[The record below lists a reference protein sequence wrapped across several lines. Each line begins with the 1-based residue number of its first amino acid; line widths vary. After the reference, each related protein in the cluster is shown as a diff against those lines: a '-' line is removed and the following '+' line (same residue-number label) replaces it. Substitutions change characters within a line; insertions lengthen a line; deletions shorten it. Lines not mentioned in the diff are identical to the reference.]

1 MEIRAAQMQLARAN
15 AAAAKA
21 RAERARQAA
30 IAAQRSAAYYAGTR
44 LASPGGVRGATQ
56 AGSVHYWR
64 GFFYQQTSL
73 DIFEPRYNVEVNAG
87 GCVVGCLDGAI
98 GYDSKYGPYVD
109 GSWGGGAELGV
120 SAGIGIGNGINPGAY
135 SGVAGSTSIGLMT
148 VSGSAVIG
156 PGVIGSAGMGYSP
169 RFGFRHGVH
178 YQRGYTRTAHWVGG
192 S

>member
-1 MEIRAAQMQLARAN
+1 MQLARAN

-98 GYDSKYGPYVD
+98 GYDSKYGPMSTV
-109 GSWGGGAELGV
+109 LGV
-120 SAGIGIGNGINPGAY
+120 EVRNWALVQESVLAM
-135 SGVAGSTSIGLMT
+135 GSTLARIRASRGLRRL
-148 VSGSAVIG
+148 G
-156 PGVIGSAGMGYSP
+156 
-169 RFGFRHGVH
+169 
-178 YQRGYTRTAHWVGG
+178 
-192 S
+192 